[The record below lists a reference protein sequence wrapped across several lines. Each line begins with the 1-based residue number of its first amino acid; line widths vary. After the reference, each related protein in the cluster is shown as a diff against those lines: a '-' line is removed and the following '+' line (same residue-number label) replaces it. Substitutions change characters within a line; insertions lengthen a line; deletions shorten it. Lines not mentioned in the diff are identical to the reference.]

1 MHLSKQIAKTQQK
14 TGVDVQTVSGCTV
27 CYTVV
32 DWIKSVKLSNDKRN
46 STTAKKKLLRS
57 FPLNGHKLRVSTVH
71 FTRLSEKSFVLFK
84 EVDLWQAYHTLKT
97 NNHTN

>member
-14 TGVDVQTVSGCTV
+14 TGVDVQTVSSCTA

-46 STTAKKKLLRS
+46 STTGKKNCSVAFL
-57 FPLNGHKLRVSTVH
+57 
-71 FTRLSEKSFVLFK
+71 
-84 EVDLWQAYHTLKT
+84 
-97 NNHTN
+97 